1 MTLPRLLLLTD
12 RTQLPP
18 HRSLIETVGR
28 CVDAGLTTVVLR
40 ELDLPETERRQL
52 ARDFL
57 RLGVT
62 VISARTTLPGTWGV
76 HLASSQESDDVSVGI
91 RRGRSCHDEKDVQ
104 QAANDG
110 AAYVTASPVAMT
122 ASKPGYGPAL
132 GGDGLRRMVE
142 SAGAMPVFALGG
154 VSESNAAS
162 MRAHGA
168 YGVAVMGGIMRASDP
183 AAVVRAVN
191 RQVA

>member
-12 RTQLPP
+12 RSQLPP
-18 HRSLIETVGR
+18 HRSLIQTVGR
-28 CVDAGLTTVVLR
+28 CVDAGLRTVVLR
-40 ELDLPETERRQL
+40 ELDLPEIERRQL
-52 ARDFL
+52 ARNL
-57 RLGVT
+57 LALGVN

-76 HLASSQESDDVSVGI
+76 HLSSSQEADDISVGI
-91 RRGRSCHDEKDVQ
+91 RRGRSCHDENDVQ

-132 GGDGLRRMVE
+132 GGEALRRMVE
-142 SAGAMPVFALGG
+142 SAGAIPVFALGG
-154 VSESNAAS
+154 VTESNAAS
-162 MRAHGA
+162 MRASGA
-168 YGVAVMGGIMRASDP
+168 YGVAVMGAIMRAPVP

-191 RQVA
+191 RQIA